1 MQELNTDLFIYENGK
16 REAALSLL
24 LCEYNPS
31 SVGRYRPSLN
41 DTWIIDYW
49 TNISYLFKKMTG
61 NGNGMGMGMKSLKW
75 EGIGTQHLFPHTSF
89 RYNTGLGLS
98 DRQTDRQTDTT
109 TAYTALAWRRAV
121 KIADSDALSTARF
134 LACREN

>member
-1 MQELNTDLFIYENGK
+1 MERGRL
-16 REAALSLL
+16 ALSLL

-41 DTWIIDYW
+41 HTWIIDYW

-75 EGIGTQHLFPHTSF
+75 EGIGTKNLFPHTSF

-98 DRQTDRQTDTT
+98 DRQTDRHDDSIYC
-109 TAYTALAWRRAV
+109 ASMASRCKNRRQRCTLYG
-121 KIADSDALSTARF
+121 ALSGLPRE
-134 LACREN
+134 LA

>member
-1 MQELNTDLFIYENGK
+1 MERGRL
-16 REAALSLL
+16 ALSLL

-41 DTWIIDYW
+41 HTWIIDYW

-75 EGIGTQHLFPHTSF
+75 EGIGTKNLFPHTSF

-98 DRQTDRQTDTT
+98 DRQTDRQT
-109 TAYTALAWRRAV
+109 RRQH
-121 KIADSDALSTARF
+121 ILR
-134 LACREN
+134 